1 MLRPLA
7 GGSGDPTDS
16 PRPMP
21 DARAVGAA
29 CVFSGALGGMALGR
43 ARAVV
48 GSRYS
53 ELYDTVAKYAGLHA
67 VASHP
72 LNDGLSAERELTP
85 HVCLKRRPLRNRPAA
100 YRRSLSGRRRCTQP
114 NSLIAN
120 RRSFV
125 SHSVPPD
132 FVPEQGSSL
141 YFQFG
146 FSCGA
151 MVTQEI
157 FVCGVANIRQLEQRP
172 LGKAPQ
178 REIEHRAATMKSYNV
193 AGASVRKHMRVVE
206 H

>member
-1 MLRPLA
+1 MVSRIGAPFGGGRMLRPLA

-114 NSLIAN
+114 TPHRQS
-120 RRSFV
+120 SFV
-125 SHSVPPD
+125 RVAFGLHLILCPNRGAACIFNLD
-132 FVPEQGSSL
+132 F
-141 YFQFG
+141 
-146 FSCGA
+146 
-151 MVTQEI
+151 
-157 FVCGVANIRQLEQRP
+157 
-172 LGKAPQ
+172 
-178 REIEHRAATMKSYNV
+178 RAA
-193 AGASVRKHMRVVE
+193 RW
-206 H
+206 